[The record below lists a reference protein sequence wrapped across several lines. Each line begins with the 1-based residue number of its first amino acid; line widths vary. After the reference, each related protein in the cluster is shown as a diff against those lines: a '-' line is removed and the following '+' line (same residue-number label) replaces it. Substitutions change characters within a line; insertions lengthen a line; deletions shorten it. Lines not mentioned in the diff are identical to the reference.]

1 MFYRQ
6 QYKLNI
12 CNMDSLELNIQ
23 GEWNAVVNILRMKR
37 EGMNG
42 CIDAIRKAKKL
53 KDREAEQYSK
63 LKKAKLAREIQQLE
77 EKRVKLEDEFD
88 MLSRKLG
95 TIRLKTY
102 VLSEALYDNLV
113 AYKAFVEKHCT
124 TMHAEDAEII
134 DTAIKYIS
142 KLPFE
147 AGSSDNDRFRNIY
160 NAIADRFIER
170 NNDVIDAIFE
180 QTVTEIEKNK
190 NLK

>member
-1 MFYRQ
+1 
-6 QYKLNI
+6 
-12 CNMDSLELNIQ
+12 MDSLELNIQ

-53 KDREAEQYSK
+53 KDKDAEQYSK
-63 LKKAKLAREIQQLE
+63 LKKAKLEKDIQQLE
-77 EKRVKLEDEFD
+77 EKRVKLEDDFD
-88 MLSRKLG
+88 LLSRKLG

-113 AYKAFVEKHCT
+113 AYKAFVDKHCT
-124 TMHAEDAEII
+124 PVETEDAEII
-134 DTAIKYIS
+134 DKAIHYIS

-147 AGSSDNDRFRNIY
+147 AGSSENDRFRNIY

>member
-1 MFYRQ
+1 
-6 QYKLNI
+6 
-12 CNMDSLELNIQ
+12 MDSLELKIQ
-23 GEWNAVVNILRMKR
+23 SDWNATVNILRSKR
-37 EGMNG
+37 KAHND
-42 CIDAIRKAKKL
+42 CVDAIRKAKKL
-53 KDREAEQYSK
+53 KDKDAEQYSK
-63 LKKAKLAREIQQLE
+63 LKKSKLTREIQHLE
-77 EKRVKLEDEFD
+77 EKRLKLEDEFD

-113 AYKAFVEKHCT
+113 AYKAFIENHCT
-124 TMHAEDAEII
+124 PVETEDAEII
-134 DTAIKYIS
+134 DKAIKYIS

-147 AGSSDNDRFRNIY
+147 AGTNDNDRFRNIY

>member
-1 MFYRQ
+1 
-6 QYKLNI
+6 
-12 CNMDSLELNIQ
+12 MDSLELKIQ
-23 GEWNAVVNILRMKR
+23 SEWYATVNILRTKR
-37 EGMNG
+37 ERLNG
-42 CIDAIRKAKKL
+42 CIDAIRNAKKL
-53 KDREAEQYSK
+53 KDKDAEQYSK
-63 LKKAKLAREIQQLE
+63 LKKEKLSKDIQQLE

-95 TIRLKTY
+95 TIRLKAY

-113 AYKAFVEKHCT
+113 AYKAFIENNCT
-124 TMHAEDAEII
+124 EMKTEDADII
-134 DTAIKYIS
+134 DKAVHYIS

-180 QTVTEIEKNK
+180 QTVSEIEKENK
-190 NLK
+190 LK

>member
-1 MFYRQ
+1 
-6 QYKLNI
+6 
-12 CNMDSLELNIQ
+12 MDSLELNIQ

-77 EKRVKLEDEFD
+77 EKRVKLEDDFD
-88 MLSRKLG
+88 LLSRKLG

-113 AYKAFVEKHCT
+113 AYKAFIENHCT
-124 TMHAEDAEII
+124 SVKTEDAEII
-134 DTAIKYIS
+134 DKAIKYIS

-147 AGSSDNDRFRNIY
+147 AGTNDNDRFRNIY

>member
-1 MFYRQ
+1 
-6 QYKLNI
+6 
-12 CNMDSLELNIQ
+12 MDSLELKIQ
-23 GEWNAVVNILRMKR
+23 AEWENTVGILRTKR
-37 EGMNG
+37 EGLNG

-53 KDREAEQYSK
+53 KDKDAEQYSK
-63 LKKAKLAREIQQLE
+63 LKKAKLAKDIQQLE

-95 TIRLKTY
+95 TIRLKSY

-113 AYKAFVEKHCT
+113 AYKAFIENHCT
-124 TMHAEDAEII
+124 AMKTEDAEII
-134 DTAIKYIS
+134 DKAIHFIS

-147 AGSSDNDRFRNIY
+147 AGSSENDRFRNVY

-180 QTVTEIEKNK
+180 QTVADIEKQRNFK
-190 NLK
+190 

>member
-1 MFYRQ
+1 
-6 QYKLNI
+6 
-12 CNMDSLELNIQ
+12 MDSLELKIQ
-23 GEWNAVVNILRMKR
+23 GDWNATINILRMKR
-37 EGMNG
+37 AGLNE
-42 CIDAIRKAKKL
+42 CVDAIRKAKKL
-53 KDREAEQYSK
+53 KDKDAEQYLK

-88 MLSRKLG
+88 LLSRKLG

-113 AYKAFVEKHCT
+113 AYKAFIENHCT
-124 TMHAEDAEII
+124 SVKTEDAEII
-134 DTAIKYIS
+134 DKAIHYIS

-147 AGSSDNDRFRNIY
+147 AGTNDNDRFRNVY

-180 QTVTEIEKNK
+180 QTVTEIERNK

>member
-1 MFYRQ
+1 
-6 QYKLNI
+6 
-12 CNMDSLELNIQ
+12 MDSLELNIQ

-42 CIDAIRKAKKL
+42 CIDAIRNAKKL
-53 KDREAEQYSK
+53 KDRE
-63 LKKAKLAREIQQLE
+63 EIQQLE
-77 EKRVKLEDEFD
+77 EKRVKLEDDFD
-88 MLSRKLG
+88 LLSRKLG

-113 AYKAFVEKHCT
+113 AYKAFVENHCT
-124 TMHAEDAEII
+124 TMHTEDAEII

-147 AGSSDNDRFRNIY
+147 AGSNDNDRFRNIY

-170 NNDVIDAIFE
+170 NNDVIEAIFE
-180 QTVTEIEKNK
+180 QTVTEIERNK